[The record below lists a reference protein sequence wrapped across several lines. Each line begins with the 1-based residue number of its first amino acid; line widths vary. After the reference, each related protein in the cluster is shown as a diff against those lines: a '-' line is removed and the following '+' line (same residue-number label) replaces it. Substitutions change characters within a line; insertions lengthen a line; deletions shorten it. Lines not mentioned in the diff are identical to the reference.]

1 MCSNLVV
8 HLLSAVWGF
17 NHRSVGVLAGEIDA
31 SGGDYGL
38 VNGPSGQLSVQGL
51 LCWPACLPTHPHL
64 RKIWSQSHGAC
75 TDTDVIACDVQ
86 CASNA
91 RNGNLSRSTVS
102 FAPILR
108 VQGSVLRKLGANTSG
123 FLRGPAVFT
132 SADLLR
138 CVSKLGLL
146 VRINGL

>member
-1 MCSNLVV
+1 M
-8 HLLSAVWGF
+8 WGF

-31 SGGDYGL
+31 AGGDYGL
-38 VNGPSGQLSVQGL
+38 VNGLGNYGQGL
-51 LCWPACLPTHPHL
+51 LCWPACLPTHKSISGKSGVSL
-64 RKIWSQSHGAC
+64 MAC

-102 FAPILR
+102 FAPILGGYR
-108 VQGSVLRKLGANTSG
+108 EVFSANLEANTSG

-138 CVSKLGLL
+138 CVSKLGLQ

>member
-1 MCSNLVV
+1 MFKPRGS
-8 HLLSAVWGF
+8 SAFCG
-17 NHRSVGVLAGEIDA
+17 VGLQSPERWSSGWRDRRFWRRLWSGEWA
-31 SGGDYGL
+31 
-38 VNGPSGQLSVQGL
+38 GQLWTRPAL
-51 LCWPACLPTHPHL
+51 LARLPANTPA
-64 RKIWSQSHGAC
+64 SQENLESLMAC

-102 FAPILR
+102 FAPILGGYR
-108 VQGSVLRKLGANTSG
+108 EVFSANLEANTSG

-138 CVSKLGLL
+138 CVSKLGLQ